1 METVRYGFRLM
12 CKPSRASIY
21 NTLQRKTGREKDTMS
36 EPNLKARIP
45 TQETTRDELKM
56 LVIQHDSAST
66 YDELLNEFIN
76 EHAD

>member
-1 METVRYGFRLM
+1 MPE
-12 CKPSRASIY
+12 
-21 NTLQRKTGREKDTMS
+21 
-36 EPNLKARIP
+36 LKARIP
-45 TQETTRDELKM
+45 ATETTRDELKM